1 MDDNKKA
8 DKELEQPVIEEAA
21 LMGQPKER
29 MVMMVSKKVLQD
41 KEIVVMKT
49 KVLMTG
55 MCIRIRMGTKLQ
67 NGMVSSM
74 VIIVTMKT
82 MTMPLMLLSF

>member
-8 DKELEQPVIEEAA
+8 DKELEQTIIEEAA

-29 MVMMVSKKVLQD
+29 MVMMVSKKVLRD
-41 KEIVVMKT
+41 KELVLMKT

-74 VIIVTMKT
+74 VIIMTMKT